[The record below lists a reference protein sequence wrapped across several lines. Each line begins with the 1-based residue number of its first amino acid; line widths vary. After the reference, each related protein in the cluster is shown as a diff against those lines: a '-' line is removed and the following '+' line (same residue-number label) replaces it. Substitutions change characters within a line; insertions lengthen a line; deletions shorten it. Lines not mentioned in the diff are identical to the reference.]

1 MKQITVKLRKAYGNE
16 LIDPVCE
23 TAHCLTKLTGRKTFT
38 KADIHWIKILG
49 YKVLVQQEVAEL

>member
-23 TAHCLTKLTGRKTFT
+23 TAHCLIKLTGRKTFT
-38 KADIHWIKILG
+38 KMDIHWIKILG
-49 YKVLVQQEVAEL
+49 YEVLVQQEVIKI